1 MSSLAVGFTVRI
13 RKRAASAQRETTS
26 GSEGPDDKRPK
37 RSGPD

>member
-1 MSSLAVGFTVRI
+1 MSSLAAGLAVRM

-26 GSEGPDDKRPK
+26 GSKGPDDKRPK